1 VTGDAGDAVARARAV
16 IGARF
21 RWIDGDADVWGLIAS
36 GPDLAT
42 VAEALAAPFR
52 YVGITHVAGIE
63 ARAFAFGA
71 VVARTLRA
79 GFVPIR
85 KDGALFPGGTL
96 AETAEADYRG
106 RRWTLRIRPDG
117 LGAGARVLLV
127 DDWAERG
134 SQALAARR
142 LVERTGAT
150 FGGLSLIVDQL
161 ADAVRACL
169 APVAAIVPAGE
180 LPPDR
185 T

>member
-1 VTGDAGDAVARARAV
+1 VV
-16 IGARF
+16 GARV
-21 RWIDGDADVWGLIAS
+21 RWIDGDADVWGLVAS

-42 VAEALAAPFR
+42 IAAALAAPFR
-52 YVGITHVAGIE
+52 DAGITHVAGVE

-71 VVARTLRA
+71 VVARALRA

-96 AETAEADYRG
+96 VEAADPDYRG
-106 RRWTLRIRPDG
+106 RRWTLRMRPDG

-134 SQALAARR
+134 SQAVAVRR

-161 ADAVRACL
+161 ADEVRTCL